1 MHVAAAAAVVVAA
14 EEAEDAVQ
22 KTHQKPLGDAATAAV
37 VVVVEAVLVQ
47 LTGTR
52 SRVLSVARCPV
63 LVALIAL
70 EPTRPS

>member
-1 MHVAAAAAVVVAA
+1 MVVAA
-14 EEAEDAVQ
+14 EEVADAVQ
-22 KTHQKPLGDAATAAV
+22 KTHQKPLEDAATAAV

-52 SRVLSVARCPV
+52 SRVLFAARCPV
-63 LVALIAL
+63 LAALIAL